1 MTSRLQRP
9 SMGGILDMQR
19 YVDGVL
25 RESGKVWITHCS
37 RKTEHITLAF
47 PTVFHPR
54 TQIQFQAVI
63 PLVHTLNSNNKS
75 FNKRLSFLRRD
86 VD

>member
-1 MTSRLQRP
+1 MTSRLP
-9 SMGGILDMQR
+9 LLDYILDMQR

-37 RKTEHITLAF
+37 LKTEHFTLGF

-75 FNKRLSFLRRD
+75 FNNRLSFLRRD

>member
-1 MTSRLQRP
+1 MTSRLP
-9 SMGGILDMQR
+9 LLGCILDMQR
-19 YVDGVL
+19 CVDGVL
-25 RESGKVWITHCS
+25 RESGKVWITYYS
-37 RKTEHITLAF
+37 LKTEHFTLGF

-54 TQIQFQAVI
+54 IQIQFQAVI

>member
-1 MTSRLQRP
+1 MTSRLP
-9 SMGGILDMQR
+9 LLGGILDMQR

-25 RESGKVWITHCS
+25 RESGKVWITDCS
-37 RKTEHITLAF
+37 RKTEHFTLGF

>member
-1 MTSRLQRP
+1 MISRLPLLDR
-9 SMGGILDMQR
+9 MLDMQR

-25 RESGKVWITHCS
+25 RESGKVWITNCS
-37 RKTEHITLAF
+37 RKTEYFTLGF

-54 TQIQFQAVI
+54 IQNHFQAVF

-75 FNKRLSFLRRD
+75 FNNRFSFLRRD